1 MVTSAESRSPLRA
14 VTLGLA
20 VASLPLLASCGG
32 ASTPAVASVASVP
45 TTLSTPQP
53 TPTPTP
59 GPAIGDACTIG
70 TWRVL
75 KDTLVIPIETPQ
87 GVVSVSVSGGVGE
100 LDHYFSN
107 GTVVENL
114 AGSAFTGSAHG
125 YRVVMRASG
134 TLSSPVVFLYGRETV
149 EPIDSSDERLTIS
162 INGGAAKTVPQA
174 SYLSLDY
181 TCSGNALT
189 ESDTQGDVYTYSR
202 VSSTP

>member
-1 MVTSAESRSPLRA
+1 M
-14 VTLGLA
+14 
-20 VASLPLLASCGG
+20 
-32 ASTPAVASVASVP
+32 
-45 TTLSTPQP
+45 
-53 TPTPTP
+53 
-59 GPAIGDACTIG
+59 
-70 TWRVL
+70 
-75 KDTLVIPIETPQ
+75 IPIETPQ

-100 LDHYFSN
+100 LDHYFSS

-149 EPIDSSDERLTIS
+149 EPIDSSDERLTMS

-202 VSSTP
+202 VLLDAVVELPTTASPTVAGGSLPRR